1 MKATSLTRITTTG
14 KSILEQ
20 ESLAIQQMADRL
32 DESFSDAVEL
42 LASCKG
48 KIIIS
53 GMGKSGIIAQKI
65 AATMASTGSTALF
78 LHPAD
83 AAHGDLGI
91 VDHDDV
97 VICLSKSGTT
107 EELNFII
114 PALRQIGAS
123 IIAMTGNKR
132 S

>member
-1 MKATSLTRITTTG
+1 MNATSLNRHIIQTG
-14 KSILEQ
+14 KTILEQ
-20 ESLAIQQMADRL
+20 EARAIQQIAERL
-32 DESFSDAVEL
+32 DTSFSDAVML

-83 AAHGDLGI
+83 FNTNIIDLELKT
-91 VDHDDV
+91 DY
-97 VICLSKSGTT
+97 LFLSLALKSKSFSS
-107 EELNFII
+107 LVR
-114 PALRQIGAS
+114 LL
-123 IIAMTGNKR
+123 
-132 S
+132 

>member
-83 AAHGDLGI
+83 AAHGDLLLAKLNPACDRAG
-91 VDHDDV
+91 DV
-97 VICLSKSGTT
+97 QQV
-107 EELNFII
+107 
-114 PALRQIGAS
+114 AHQMR
-123 IIAMTGNKR
+123 
-132 S
+132 